1 MPPWPK
7 LTPALLALALSACS
21 HLGQADELSAPL
33 TSVNYTDWPF
43 DLVAVAKPETPT
55 KIMAAEG
62 VNAFGASGM
71 MCCVT
76 LPRQWQPGM
85 ELVVRTK
92 DGTRAK
98 NSQEWDVEK
107 MPTIQH
113 RVPVPSYTPR
123 DMGTVWVQLLPGGKV
138 VLVVSR
144 YDPDHPSW
152 PGEVKGWLVPTLEF
166 RRQKWSEELGREQ
179 RLLAVMQKALKK
191 EGISDENRKKMEWVV
206 TDINQKIEY
215 LMSNK
220 P

>member
-62 VNAFGASGM
+62 VDAFGASGM

-98 NSQEWDVEK
+98 SAREWSLEK

-113 RVPVPSYTPR
+113 RVPVPPYTPR

-152 PGEVKGWLVPTLEF
+152 PGEVKGWPLPTLEF
-166 RRQKWSEELGREQ
+166 RRQIWDRDMGLMRKELEDFESAAQEGGEEAEKYKR
-179 RLLAVMQKALKK
+179 AAASV
-191 EGISDENRKKMEWVV
+191 RKRMEYMG
-206 TDINQKIEY
+206 TR
-215 LMSNK
+215 

>member
-98 NSQEWDVEK
+98 SAREWSLEK

-113 RVPVPSYTPR
+113 RVPVPPYTPR

-152 PGEVKGWLVPTLEF
+152 PGEVKGWPVPTLEF
-166 RRQKWSEELGREQ
+166 RREKWAKELNFEQ
-179 RLLAVMQKALKK
+179 ENLAAMQEALKRK
-191 EGISDENRKKMEWVV
+191 EIPDENRKKMEWSVEYLQ
-206 TDINQKIEY
+206 QKIDR
-215 LMSNK
+215 LMKAK

>member
-1 MPPWPK
+1 MPLWPK
-7 LTPALLALALSACS
+7 ITLTLLALVLSACS

-55 KIMAAEG
+55 NIMAAEG

-144 YDPDHPSW
+144 YDPDPPSW
-152 PGEVKGWLVPTLEF
+152 PGEVKGWPVPTLEF
-166 RRQKWSEELGREQ
+166 RRQIWDRDMDLMRKNLEDFES
-179 RLLAVMQKALKK
+179 AVQ
-191 EGISDENRKKMEWVV
+191 EGGQEAEKYKRAAASVRKRMEYMG
-206 TDINQKIEY
+206 TR
-215 LMSNK
+215 

>member
-1 MPPWPK
+1 M
-7 LTPALLALALSACS
+7 
-21 HLGQADELSAPL
+21 
-33 TSVNYTDWPF
+33 NYTDWPF

-98 NSQEWDVEK
+98 SAREWSLEK

-113 RVPVPSYTPR
+113 RVPVPPYTPR
-123 DMGTVWVQLLPGGKV
+123 DMGTV
-138 VLVVSR
+138 
-144 YDPDHPSW
+144 
-152 PGEVKGWLVPTLEF
+152 
-166 RRQKWSEELGREQ
+166 
-179 RLLAVMQKALKK
+179 
-191 EGISDENRKKMEWVV
+191 
-206 TDINQKIEY
+206 
-215 LMSNK
+215 
-220 P
+220 

>member
-1 MPPWPK
+1 MPLWPK

-113 RVPVPSYTPR
+113 RVPVPPYTPR

-152 PGEVKGWLVPTLEF
+152 PGEVKGWPLPTLEF
-166 RRQKWSEELGREQ
+166 RRQIWDRDMDLMRKELEDFESAAQEGGEEAEKYKR
-179 RLLAVMQKALKK
+179 AAASV
-191 EGISDENRKKMEWVV
+191 RKRMEYMG
-206 TDINQKIEY
+206 TR
-215 LMSNK
+215 